1 MRKILFISMCMPF
14 EKAFHAGGKTFNYYI
29 NKFAND
35 SANEVTLIAKV
46 LPEEE
51 EYVKE
56 VNSNIDAYYVCT
68 PKNKVKK
75 YLSYVKSIN
84 SKFNPTYPYG
94 NVLTKEIFDQIEEKL
109 KQLKEKEYCPD
120 IIVLEWTWMMLFID
134 KVKKYY
140 PDAVYIASEHDVS
153 FLGLERKKDNIK
165 NSFFKYKQEIYYQ
178 NIKKRELQCINE
190 CDYVVTHNEKDRKL
204 LLENNVNEERVGTIT
219 PYFEKPN
226 IVKRNSNFKDIV
238 FYGAMNRTENSETA
252 IWFIKNVLPRL
263 EDLDVRFVIIGNK
276 PPEELKKLENAR
288 VEVTGFVDSVEPYFS
303 RAMCLAA
310 PLQGGAGIKVKILE
324 AMAMG
329 VPVITNQIGIE
340 GIDAENGIHYFYC
353 ETPKEYETIIR
364 KIYEKEIDAEI
375 IAQNAVKM
383 INDNYNLEKS
393 FEKYSKKIYDLAS
406 AAKDVKNEE

>member
-1 MRKILFISMCMPF
+1 MCMPF
-14 EKAFHAGGKTFNYYI
+14 KKAFHAGGKTFNYYI

-51 EYVKE
+51 EYIKE

-68 PKNKVKK
+68 PKKKVKK

-252 IWFIKNVLPRL
+252 IWFIKNVFIR
-263 EDLDVRFVIIGNK
+263 
-276 PPEELKKLENAR
+276 
-288 VEVTGFVDSVEPYFS
+288 
-303 RAMCLAA
+303 
-310 PLQGGAGIKVKILE
+310 
-324 AMAMG
+324 
-329 VPVITNQIGIE
+329 ITS
-340 GIDAENGIHYFYC
+340 HY
-353 ETPKEYETIIR
+353 
-364 KIYEKEIDAEI
+364 
-375 IAQNAVKM
+375 
-383 INDNYNLEKS
+383 
-393 FEKYSKKIYDLAS
+393 
-406 AAKDVKNEE
+406 